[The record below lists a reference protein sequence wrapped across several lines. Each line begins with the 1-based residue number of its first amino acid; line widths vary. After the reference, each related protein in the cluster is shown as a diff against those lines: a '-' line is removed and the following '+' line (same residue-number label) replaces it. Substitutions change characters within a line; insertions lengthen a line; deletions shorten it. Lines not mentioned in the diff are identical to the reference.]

1 MVRNKSEKSND
12 TEPKKPCGRKQQ
24 THQANE
30 PASDG
35 SAETS
40 DQLKGLFNSMMPMIM
55 MVIVMA
61 IIAPMM
67 KGLARNEEG
76 KKDQ

>member
-1 MVRNKSEKSND
+1 MVRNKTEKSNE
-12 TEPKKPCGRKQQ
+12 TEPKKPRGRKQQ

-40 DQLKGLFNSMMPMIM
+40 DQLKGLFNSMKPMLM
-55 MVIVMA
+55 MVMVMA

-67 KGLARNEEG
+67 KRTVQNNKEQ
-76 KKDQ
+76 KDQ